1 MVCPK
6 KLLEGNPNLSLFD
19 IIVQLGITKQRT
31 SNNPSFFFNH
41 YRISKRTF
49 KIPSFLLGH
58 HIWIQKTEI
67 FYNNKNSY
75 APIMELTTHLLKK
88 KIYNQIKI
96 LYPLWGVQPNLENQK
111 TYDISITVNQSKYI
125 DLFD

>member
-1 MVCPK
+1 
-6 KLLEGNPNLSLFD
+6 
-19 IIVQLGITKQRT
+19 
-31 SNNPSFFFNH
+31 
-41 YRISKRTF
+41 
-49 KIPSFLLGH
+49 
-58 HIWIQKTEI
+58 
-67 FYNNKNSY
+67 
-75 APIMELTTHLLKK
+75 MELTTHLLKK